1 MPKTRGNGLK
11 RQSMPLEAVGRYVY
25 IFRGKRI
32 MLDADVAT
40 LYRVPTF
47 RLSDAVKRNR
57 ERFPGDFMFQ
67 LTAEEAAALTSDFPM
82 SNAGRGGR
90 YTLPLAFTEL
100 GVAMLSS
107 VLKSERAVQMN
118 LAIVRAL
125 LYSNFRVSFHR
136 EADFQRLSYAHTD
149 SLRHRSPRGDRTA
162 AAE

>member
-1 MPKTRGNGLK
+1 MSKTRSNGV
-11 RQSMPLEAVGRYVY
+11 RRHSIPLEAVGPRVY

-32 MLDADVAT
+32 MLDVDVAA

-47 RLSDAVKRNR
+47 RLSEAVKRNR
-57 ERFPGDFMFQ
+57 DRFPGDFMFQ
-67 LTAEEAAALTSDFPM
+67 LTGEEAAALTSNFAMP
-82 SNAGRGGR
+82 NVGRGGR

-107 VLKSERAVQMN
+107 VLKSERAVQKN

-136 EADFQRLSYAHTD
+136 ETDFRRLSYAHKG
-149 SLRHRSPRGDRTA
+149 SLRHRSPCDDRATTA
-162 AAE
+162 E